1 MRRQYFITHLVTR
14 ILFTVVTIYAF
25 PSPFIVTSG
34 DLISQTLSTVAKLVL
49 QSRLQ
54 ELQSVDVQVKASPL
68 SILGGGVDGVR
79 VHGTKWCT
87 PMKLSCRELN
97 VKVGRTAI
105 DVTALITT
113 RRIVLQNSAMGVAT
127 MVFSG
132 ADWQN
137 FLMHPLM
144 SKALADRRSVAP
156 CPSNIISFTA
166 ADEGTQP
173 ILRAATVSRDGVE
186 FSVLCYNN
194 DNDDNVP
201 LRRVRL
207 YQPRGGRVM
216 ASVMA
221 DDAFDGIVKP
231 TFSSSSSSSSTAGA
245 GATIPD
251 VNTDVADNISATAM
265 WIVEFFE
272 TLVLDL
278 DGCELRFQSLT
289 SETDR
294 LELQLDVRVRSF
306 PSLDINF

>member
-1 MRRQYFITHLVTR
+1 
-14 ILFTVVTIYAF
+14 
-25 PSPFIVTSG
+25 
-34 DLISQTLSTVAKLVL
+34 
-49 QSRLQ
+49 
-54 ELQSVDVQVKASPL
+54 
-68 SILGGGVDGVR
+68 
-79 VHGTKWCT
+79 
-87 PMKLSCRELN
+87 MKLSCRELD
-97 VKVGRTAI
+97 VTVGRTTI
-105 DVTALITT
+105 DVPALITT
-113 RRIVLQNSAMGVAT
+113 RRIVLQNAAIGDAT

-144 SKALADRRSVAP
+144 SKALADRRCVAP

-173 ILRAATVSRDGVE
+173 IVTVSRDGVE

-194 DNDDNVP
+194 NNDDNVP

-207 YQPRGGRVM
+207 HQPRGGRVM

-231 TFSSSSSSSSTAGA
+231 LLTSTSSSTAGA
-245 GATIPD
+245 GARIVD
-251 VNTDVADNISATAM
+251 VNTDVADNISAIAM
-265 WIVEFFE
+265 WIVNFFE

-278 DGCELRFQSLT
+278 DGCELQFRSLT

-294 LELQLDVRVRSF
+294 LELRLDVRVRSF

>member
-1 MRRQYFITHLVTR
+1 
-14 ILFTVVTIYAF
+14 
-25 PSPFIVTSG
+25 
-34 DLISQTLSTVAKLVL
+34 
-49 QSRLQ
+49 
-54 ELQSVDVQVKASPL
+54 
-68 SILGGGVDGVR
+68 
-79 VHGTKWCT
+79 
-87 PMKLSCRELN
+87 MKLSCRELD
-97 VKVGRTAI
+97 VTVGRTAI
-105 DVTALITT
+105 DVPALVTT
-113 RRIVLQNSAMGVAT
+113 RRIVLQNAAIGDAT

-166 ADEGTQP
+166 DEGTQP
-173 ILRAATVSRDGVE
+173 ILRAAKVSRDGVE
-186 FSVLCYNN
+186 FSVRCYNN

-201 LRRVRL
+201 LWRVRL

-231 TFSSSSSSSSTAGA
+231 PFSSSSSSSTAGA
-245 GATIPD
+245 GARILD

-265 WIVEFFE
+265 WIVDFFE

-278 DGCELRFQSLT
+278 DGCELRFRSLT

-294 LELQLDVRVRSF
+294 LELKLDVRVRSF

>member
-1 MRRQYFITHLVTR
+1 MRRQYFIAHFVTTLLV
-14 ILFTVVTIYAF
+14 TVVTIYAF
-25 PSPFIVTSG
+25 PSPFIVPSG

-54 ELQSVDVQVKASPL
+54 ELQSVDVQVKASSL

-105 DVTALITT
+105 DVPALITS
-113 RRIVLQNSAMGVAT
+113 RRIVLQNSAIGDAT

-132 ADWQN
+132 SDWQN

-144 SKALADRRSVAP
+144 SKALSDRRSVAP
-156 CPSNIISFTA
+156 CPSSIISFTA
-166 ADEGTQP
+166 KGGTKP
-173 ILRAATVSRDGVE
+173 IVTVSRDGVD
-186 FSVLCYNN
+186 FSVRCDNDN

-216 ASVMA
+216 ASVM
-221 DDAFDGIVKP
+221 DDDVFDVIVKP
-231 TFSSSSSSSSTAGA
+231 PFSSLSSSTAGA
-245 GATIPD
+245 RIVD

-278 DGCELRFQSLT
+278 DGCELRFRSLT

-294 LELQLDVRVRSF
+294 LELRLDVRVRSF